1 MKKMISIL
9 AVIAITGLFATTA
22 QAKDYNRYAKCYGE
36 MTAAHKAWGFHQKHR
51 MMSIKI
57 KETIC
62 TAYAN
67 GEEIN
72 YEGKI

>member
-9 AVIAITGLFATTA
+9 AVMTITGLMATTA
-22 QAKDYNRYAKCYGE
+22 QAKDFNRYAKCYGE
-36 MTAAHKAWGFHQKHR
+36 MTKAHKARGFHQSQR